1 MWKQYVTKRGGR
13 VALKRMF
20 SNSIIDSDDFMTLSN
35 DAQLLYFY
43 LGMATDDDGFTKK
56 YRTTMRALG
65 INENALIELEK
76 CGFIYIFEEKNLV
89 LIRDFKINNDLK
101 NDRYHETIYQEEFNR
116 IEEKDKRYFLIKN
129 QMYPECIQD
138 VSRMDTE
145 HNITKHNQAKPNETN
160 NNNISNNK
168 YISNGGDE
176 ENKELNKNDY
186 IKKIIDEWNKIPELE
201 NISNREEDVDVII
214 SNYGVKN
221 TLKVIDNIKYSKF
234 LRGMTNNSTW
244 KVSLKWIILKKN
256 FEKILEN
263 GFNRDMTDFE
273 VQKIEDEQAL
283 LKQFPKPIIAKQ

>member
-1 MWKQYVTKRGGR
+1 M
-13 VALKRMF
+13 ALKRMF

-65 INENALIELEK
+65 INENALEELEK
-76 CGFIYIFEEKNLV
+76 HGFIYIFEENNLV

-101 NDRYHETIYQEEFNR
+101 NDRYHETIYQEQFKQ

-129 QMYPECIQD
+129 EMYPECIQD

-145 HNITKHNQAKPNETN
+145 HNITKPNQTKPNETN
-160 NNNISNNK
+160 NNISNIK
-168 YISNGGDE
+168 SISNGSDE

-201 NISNREEDVDVII
+201 NISNREKDVGVII

-256 FEKILEN
+256 FKKILEN
-263 GFNRDMTDFE
+263 GFGRDMTDFE
-273 VQKIEDEQAL
+273 VEKIENEQAL

>member
-1 MWKQYVTKRGGR
+1 
-13 VALKRMF
+13 MF

-35 DAQLLYFY
+35 NAQLLYFY

-65 INENALIELEK
+65 INENALKELEK

-101 NDRYHETIYQEEFNR
+101 NDRYHETIYQEEFKR

-129 QMYPECIQD
+129 EMYPECIQD
-138 VSRMDTE
+138 VSRMETE
-145 HNITKHNQAKPNETN
+145 HNITKPNKAKPNETK
-160 NNNISNNK
+160 NIPNINS
-168 YISNGGDE
+168 ISNGDDE

-201 NISNREEDVDVII
+201 NISNREKDVDVII

-256 FEKILEN
+256 FQKILEN
-263 GFNRDMTDFE
+263 GFGRDMTDFE
-273 VQKIEDEQAL
+273 VEKIENEQAL

>member
-1 MWKQYVTKRGGR
+1 
-13 VALKRMF
+13 MF

-65 INENALIELEK
+65 INENALKELEK

-101 NDRYHETIYQEEFNR
+101 NDRYHETIYQEEFKR

-129 QMYPECIQD
+129 EMYPECIQD

-145 HNITKHNQAKPNETN
+145 HNITKHNQTKSNKD

-176 ENKELNKNDY
+176 ENKELNKNGY

-201 NISNREEDVDVII
+201 NISNREKDVDVII

-256 FEKILEN
+256 FQKILEN
-263 GFNRDMTDFE
+263 GFSRDMTDFE

>member
-1 MWKQYVTKRGGR
+1 
-13 VALKRMF
+13 MF

-65 INENALIELEK
+65 INGNALEELEK
-76 CGFIYIFEEKNLV
+76 HGSIYIF
-89 LIRDFKINNDLK
+89 
-101 NDRYHETIYQEEFNR
+101 
-116 IEEKDKRYFLIKN
+116 EEKDKRYFLIKN
-129 QMYPECIQD
+129 EMYPECIQD

-145 HNITKHNQAKPNETN
+145 HNITKHNQTKPNQT

-201 NISNREEDVDVII
+201 NISNREKDVEVII
-214 SNYGVKN
+214 SNYGVKE

-244 KVSLKWIILKKN
+244 KVSLKWIIPKKN
-256 FEKILEN
+256 FKKILEN
-263 GFNRDMTDFE
+263 GFNKDMTDFE

>member
-1 MWKQYVTKRGGR
+1 M
-13 VALKRMF
+13 ALKRMF

-65 INENALIELEK
+65 INENALKELEK

-101 NDRYHETIYQEEFNR
+101 NDRYHETIYQEEFKR

-129 QMYPECIQD
+129 EMYPECIQD
-138 VSRMDTE
+138 VSRMETE
-145 HNITKHNQAKPNETN
+145 HNITKPNKAKPNETK
-160 NNNISNNK
+160 NIPNINS
-168 YISNGGDE
+168 ISNGDDE

-201 NISNREEDVDVII
+201 NISNREKDVDVII

-256 FEKILEN
+256 FQKILEN
-263 GFNRDMTDFE
+263 GFGRDMTDFE
-273 VQKIEDEQAL
+273 VEKIENEQAL

>member
-1 MWKQYVTKRGGR
+1 M
-13 VALKRMF
+13 ALKRMF

-35 DAQLLYFY
+35 NAQLLYFY

-65 INENALIELEK
+65 INENALKELEK

-101 NDRYHETIYQEEFNR
+101 NDRYHETIYQEEFKR

-129 QMYPECIQD
+129 EMYPECIQD
-138 VSRMDTE
+138 VSRMETE
-145 HNITKHNQAKPNETN
+145 HNITKPNKAKPNETK
-160 NNNISNNK
+160 NIPNINS
-168 YISNGGDE
+168 ISNGDDE

-201 NISNREEDVDVII
+201 NISNREKDVDVII

-256 FEKILEN
+256 FQKILEN
-263 GFNRDMTDFE
+263 GFGRDMTDFE
-273 VQKIEDEQAL
+273 VEKIENEQAL

>member
-65 INENALIELEK
+65 INENALEELEK
-76 CGFIYIFEEKNLV
+76 HGFIYIFEENNLV

-101 NDRYHETIYQEEFNR
+101 NDRYHETIYQEQFKQ

-129 QMYPECIQD
+129 EMYPECIQD
-138 VSRMDTE
+138 VSRMETE
-145 HNITKHNQAKPNETN
+145 HNITKPNQTKPNQTN
-160 NNNISNNK
+160 NNIPNINS
-168 YISNGGDE
+168 ISNGDDE

-201 NISNREEDVDVII
+201 NISNREKDIDVII

-256 FEKILEN
+256 FQKILEN

-273 VQKIEDEQAL
+273 VQKIENEQAL

>member
-1 MWKQYVTKRGGR
+1 M
-13 VALKRMF
+13 ALKRMF

-65 INENALIELEK
+65 INGNALEELEK
-76 CGFIYIFEEKNLV
+76 HGFIYIFEEKNLV

-101 NDRYHETIYQEEFNR
+101 NDRYHETIYQEEFKR

-129 QMYPECIQD
+129 EMYPECIQD

-145 HNITKHNQAKPNETN
+145 HNITKHNQTKPNQT

-201 NISNREEDVDVII
+201 NISNREKDVEVII
-214 SNYGVKN
+214 SNYGVKE

-244 KVSLKWIILKKN
+244 KVSLKWIIPKKN
-256 FEKILEN
+256 FKKILEN
-263 GFNRDMTDFE
+263 GFNKDMTDFE

>member
-56 YRTTMRALG
+56 YRTTMRALA
-65 INENALIELEK
+65 INENALEELEK
-76 CGFIYIFEEKNLV
+76 HGFIYIFEENNLV

-101 NDRYHETIYQEEFNR
+101 NDRYHETIYQEQFKQ

-129 QMYPECIQD
+129 EMYPECIQD

-145 HNITKHNQAKPNETN
+145 HNITKPNQTKPNETN
-160 NNNISNNK
+160 NNIPNINS
-168 YISNGGDE
+168 ISNGGDE

-201 NISNREEDVDVII
+201 NISNREKDVEVII

-244 KVSLKWIILKKN
+244 KVSLKWIIPKKN

>member
-1 MWKQYVTKRGGR
+1 M
-13 VALKRMF
+13 ALKRMF

-43 LGMATDDDGFTKK
+43 LGMSTDDDGFTKK

-65 INENALIELEK
+65 INGNALEELEK
-76 CGFIYIFEEKNLV
+76 HGFIYIFEKNNLV

-101 NDRYHETIYQEEFNR
+101 NDRYHETIYQEEFKR

-129 QMYPECIQD
+129 EMYPECIQD

-145 HNITKHNQAKPNETN
+145 HNITKHNKAKPNETN
-160 NNNISNNK
+160 NNIPNINS
-168 YISNGGDE
+168 ISNGGDE

-201 NISNREEDVDVII
+201 NISNREKDVDVII

-244 KVSLKWIILKKN
+244 KVSLKWIIPKKN
-256 FEKILEN
+256 FKKILEN
-263 GFNRDMTDFE
+263 GFSRDMTDFE

>member
-65 INENALIELEK
+65 INENALEELEK
-76 CGFIYIFEEKNLV
+76 HGFIYIFEENNLV

-101 NDRYHETIYQEEFNR
+101 NDRYHETIYQEQFKQ

-129 QMYPECIQD
+129 EMYPECIQD

-145 HNITKHNQAKPNETN
+145 HNITKPNQTKPNETN
-160 NNNISNNK
+160 NNIPNINS
-168 YISNGGDE
+168 ISNGGDE

-201 NISNREEDVDVII
+201 NISNREKDVEVII

-244 KVSLKWIILKKN
+244 KVSLKWIIPKKN

-263 GFNRDMTDFE
+263 GFSRDMTDFE
-273 VQKIEDEQAL
+273 VEKIENEQAL

>member
-1 MWKQYVTKRGGR
+1 M
-13 VALKRMF
+13 ALKRMF

-35 DAQLLYFY
+35 NAQLLYFY

-65 INENALIELEK
+65 INENALKELEK

-101 NDRYHETIYQEEFNR
+101 NDRYHETIYQEEFKR

-129 QMYPECIQD
+129 EMYPECIQD

-145 HNITKHNQAKPNETN
+145 HNITKHNQAKPNET

-201 NISNREEDVDVII
+201 NISNREKDVEVII
-214 SNYGVKN
+214 SNYGVKE

-256 FEKILEN
+256 FQKILEN
-263 GFNRDMTDFE
+263 GFGRDMTDFE
-273 VQKIEDEQAL
+273 VEKIENEQAL

>member
-1 MWKQYVTKRGGR
+1 M
-13 VALKRMF
+13 ALKRMF

-65 INENALIELEK
+65 INENALKELEN

-101 NDRYHETIYQEEFNR
+101 NDRYHETIYQEEFKR

-129 QMYPECIQD
+129 EMYPECIQD

-145 HNITKHNQAKPNETN
+145 HNITKHNQAKPNET

-201 NISNREEDVDVII
+201 NISNREKDVEVII
-214 SNYGVKN
+214 SNYGVKE

-244 KVSLKWIILKKN
+244 KVSFKWIIPKKN
-256 FEKILEN
+256 FKKILEN
-263 GFNRDMTDFE
+263 GFNKDMTDFE

>member
-1 MWKQYVTKRGGR
+1 M
-13 VALKRMF
+13 ALKRMF

-65 INENALIELEK
+65 INENALKELEK
-76 CGFIYIFEEKNLV
+76 HGFIYIFEEKNLV

-101 NDRYHETIYQEEFNR
+101 NDRYHETIYQEEFKR

-129 QMYPECIQD
+129 EMYPECIQD

-145 HNITKHNQAKPNETN
+145 HNITKHNKAKPNETN
-160 NNNISNNK
+160 NNIPNINS
-168 YISNGGDE
+168 ISNGGDE

-201 NISNREEDVDVII
+201 NISNREKDVDVII

-256 FEKILEN
+256 FQKILEN
-263 GFNRDMTDFE
+263 GFGRDMTDFE
-273 VQKIEDEQAL
+273 VEKIENEQAL

>member
-1 MWKQYVTKRGGR
+1 M
-13 VALKRMF
+13 ALKRMF

-65 INENALIELEK
+65 INENALEELEK
-76 CGFIYIFEEKNLV
+76 HGFIYIFEENNLV

-101 NDRYHETIYQEEFNR
+101 NDRYHETIYQEQFKQ

-129 QMYPECIQD
+129 EMYPECIQD
-138 VSRMDTE
+138 VSRMETE
-145 HNITKHNQAKPNETN
+145 HNITKPNQTKPNQTK
-160 NNNISNNK
+160 NNIPNIST
-168 YISNGGDE
+168 ISNGDDE

-201 NISNREEDVDVII
+201 NISNREKDIDVII

-256 FEKILEN
+256 FQKILEN

-273 VQKIEDEQAL
+273 VQKIENEQAL

>member
-1 MWKQYVTKRGGR
+1 
-13 VALKRMF
+13 MF

-35 DAQLLYFY
+35 NAQLLYFY

-65 INENALIELEK
+65 INENALKELEK

-101 NDRYHETIYQEEFNR
+101 NDRYHETIYQEEFKR

-129 QMYPECIQD
+129 EMYPECIQD

-145 HNITKHNQAKPNETN
+145 HNITKHNQAKPNET

-201 NISNREEDVDVII
+201 NISNREKDVEVII
-214 SNYGVKN
+214 SNYGVKE

-256 FEKILEN
+256 FQKILEN
-263 GFNRDMTDFE
+263 GFGRDMTDFE
-273 VQKIEDEQAL
+273 VEKIENEQAL

>member
-1 MWKQYVTKRGGR
+1 M
-13 VALKRMF
+13 ALKRMF

-65 INENALIELEK
+65 INENALKELEK
-76 CGFIYIFEEKNLV
+76 CGFIYIFEKNNLV

-101 NDRYHETIYQEEFNR
+101 NDRYHETIYQEEFKR

-129 QMYPECIQD
+129 EMYPECIQD

-145 HNITKHNQAKPNETN
+145 HNITKHNKAKPNQT

-201 NISNREEDVDVII
+201 NISNREKDVEVII

-256 FEKILEN
+256 FQKILEN

>member
-1 MWKQYVTKRGGR
+1 M
-13 VALKRMF
+13 ALKRMF

-35 DAQLLYFY
+35 NAQLLYFY

-65 INENALIELEK
+65 INENALKELEK

-101 NDRYHETIYQEEFNR
+101 NDRYHETIYQEEFKR

-129 QMYPECIQD
+129 EMYPECIQD

-145 HNITKHNQAKPNETN
+145 HNITKHNQAKPNET

-201 NISNREEDVDVII
+201 NISNREKDVEVII
-214 SNYGVKN
+214 SNYGVKE
-221 TLKVIDNIKYSKF
+221 TLKVIENIKYSKF

-256 FEKILEN
+256 FQKILEN
-263 GFNRDMTDFE
+263 GFGRDMTDFE

>member
-1 MWKQYVTKRGGR
+1 M
-13 VALKRMF
+13 ALKRMF

-35 DAQLLYFY
+35 NAQLLYFY

-65 INENALIELEK
+65 INENALKELEK

-101 NDRYHETIYQEEFNR
+101 NDRYHETIYQEEFKR

-129 QMYPECIQD
+129 EMYPECIQD

-145 HNITKHNQAKPNETN
+145 HNITKHNQAKPNET

-201 NISNREEDVDVII
+201 NISNREKDVEVII
-214 SNYGVKN
+214 SNYGVKE
-221 TLKVIDNIKYSKF
+221 TLKVIENIKYSKF

-256 FEKILEN
+256 FQKILEN
-263 GFNRDMTDFE
+263 GFGRDMTDFE
-273 VQKIEDEQAL
+273 VEKIENEQAL